1 MRKRHFHMR
10 RCMAAWMGTGL
21 LLWICMGIFESHL
34 DKAVAK
40 GQEDAAPHEVYDK
53 DDRLELLAADD
64 ERHSPVNSHLGNQY
78 QWGILYQYPEEE
90 IAESTHAV
98 FDRKNRLC
106 YALGYSGSILSGK
119 RSYCEERVYEW
130 DDKARTCRQIYY
142 KSTGVPYGDG
152 YYVAHRYMF
161 DVRNYQFS
169 ADGKVLSEIS
179 YSREVGS
186 DQFGYSEELF
196 FDRAYQAEY
205 DGERLVEEL
214 WCVDYWGSNESG
226 AWKYY
231 VYQYDDAGNCI
242 LKVIAEEDDITLHCY
257 EYDEKGSLSG
267 EYGYLVK
274 EDWELECADGSVIY
288 FRPEWQKPAVKKV
301 AADGTVERELYYFKV
316 TDMGQQHYLM
326 PEDVEDTVDD
336 HKYTVRPGDCLRN
349 IAYKNYG
356 DASYYSLLYYLNR
369 DVIGPDENLI
379 LTGTRLVVPEVGSAK
394 DTRAN

>member
-1 MRKRHFHMR
+1 MKKRHLYVRQCIRVWMR
-10 RCMAAWMGTGL
+10 TVL
-21 LLWICMGIFESHL
+21 LIWICMGIFGSHL
-34 DKAVAK
+34 DMTVAK
-40 GQEDAAPHEVYDK
+40 GQEDVALHEIYDR
-53 DDRLELLAADD
+53 DDRLELLGADD
-64 ERHSPVNSHLGNQY
+64 ERHSPASSHLGNQY

-119 RSYCEERVYEW
+119 RSYCEERIFEW
-130 DDKARTCRQIYY
+130 DDKARTCREIYY

-196 FDRAYQAEY
+196 FDRGYQAVY
-205 DGERLVEEL
+205 DGDRLMEEL
-214 WCVDYWGSNESG
+214 YCVDYWGTNESG
-226 AWKYY
+226 AWQYCA
-231 VYQYDDAGNCI
+231 YQYDDAGNCI
-242 LKVIAEEDDITLHCY
+242 LKVVTTEDDITLHCY
-257 EYDEKGSLSG
+257 EYDEKGSLTG

-301 AADGTVERELYYFKV
+301 AADGTVEKELYYFKV

-336 HKYTVRPGDCLRN
+336 HKYIVKSGDCLRN
-349 IAYKNYG
+349 IAYKCYG
-356 DASYYSLLYYLNR
+356 DASYYSLLYRLNR
-369 DVIGPDENLI
+369 EVIGSDENLI
-379 LTGTRLVVPEVGSAK
+379 LPGMRLVVPEVGSEK
-394 DTRAN
+394 DTKAN